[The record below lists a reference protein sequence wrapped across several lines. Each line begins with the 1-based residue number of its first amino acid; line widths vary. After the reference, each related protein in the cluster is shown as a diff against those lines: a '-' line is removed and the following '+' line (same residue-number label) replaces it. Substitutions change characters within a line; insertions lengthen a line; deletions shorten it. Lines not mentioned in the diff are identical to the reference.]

1 MVQPIDEEKSGKFQF
16 IYNEVR
22 KVIPYL
28 DHLMNTFAESVY
40 SEQKL
45 EMLCLDNTN
54 VVSKKIDFNPAG
66 SWKDMVQTA
75 PPKSQV
81 RIFEKTGV
89 KYNYDFRRVLDEA
102 RGSFICNNM
111 EEVNGVYYTFAKFLE
126 ARGCRILRVKNRFMQ
141 SCGKS
146 DYADILFNAEINDTD
161 KTPDEFKGKF
171 LSGTIVEIQIHIKA
185 FKNIKKTNHKIYG
198 KFRAIPGLGEAV
210 AKLAITENMQDTEQL
225 LYGCTECK
233 ATGSKNNCDEP
244 ERQVS
249 DGKCPKDNCD
259 GDWLEKKLALM
270 RSDSLRSL
278 SKEKFDAFKENW
290 MNIDLS
296 DLNLADTEDDPDF
309 DSLDVHDDSEAP
321 DRTAIQRMG
330 ELTFE

>member
-141 SCGKS
+141 TCGKS
-146 DYADILFNAEINDTD
+146 DYADILLNAEIKNSRRVNKYDAV
-161 KTPDEFKGKF
+161 G
-171 LSGTIVEIQIHIKA
+171 LEIKVQ
-185 FKNIKKTNHKIYG
+185 
-198 KFRAIPGLGEAV
+198 LES
-210 AKLAITENMQDTEQL
+210 QL
-225 LYGCTECK
+225 LGVGFSSGSASMDCPVGRTFGEDK
-233 ATGSKNNCDEP
+233 WVRATLLTP
-244 ERQVS
+244 PS
-249 DGKCPKDNCD
+249 DAD
-259 GDWLEKKLALM
+259 G
-270 RSDSLRSL
+270 
-278 SKEKFDAFKENW
+278 
-290 MNIDLS
+290 
-296 DLNLADTEDDPDF
+296 T
-309 DSLDVHDDSEAP
+309 V
-321 DRTAIQRMG
+321 TV
-330 ELTFE
+330 